1 MVKVKLVDNFEDELY
16 ISTDIKQDYQISSHK
31 MPVYFGQWNKKMKV
45 ITNDLLPE
53 GTIELPKRLGELF
66 TIPLGL
72 PYELIVT
79 DGKLMIGPVI
89 AYLVKKRKRNLTIK
103 SLKKFSS
110 RFKDYQNINGLI
122 YISAADGIDINNKT
136 IEGYYYNPHTL
147 NDKDRWVSGTFPY
160 PGAIYKKIT
169 LPKSVQNDLQDT
181 IGDRMFNSNFFNK
194 WQFYTTL
201 SSDENTKQFVPETRL
216 LKEFSNIEEML
227 KKHSTIYMKPLGGM
241 QGKGIF
247 VISKTNKGIKV
258 VDRRK
263 NEHHF
268 NRFQDA
274 EKIINN
280 LINNKDYL
288 IQQGVPTTFKK
299 QHVDFRLYMQK
310 GPSKEWDCPGIV
322 GRFAKKK
329 SIITNLKFVDS
340 LLTGHN
346 AIKKL
351 FNVKDKEASKI
362 TDQMVSAGTKICSF
376 LDKEIGHF
384 GDVAIDMIID
394 ENRQIWVLEINNRT
408 YGMKSLKLMKEE
420 EKFTKI
426 KTTPFEYAK
435 ALAGFFNKKGK

>member
-16 ISTDIKQDYQISSHK
+16 ISPDIQHDYKILSHK

-45 ITNDLLPE
+45 ITNDFLPE
-53 GTIELPKRLGELF
+53 GTIVLPKRLGELF

-79 DGKLMIGPVI
+79 DGKLIIGPVI
-89 AYLVKKRKRNLTIK
+89 AYLVKKRKSNLTIR
-103 SLKKFSS
+103 SLKKYSS

-136 IEGYYYNPHTL
+136 IEGYYYNPHAL
-147 NDKDRWVSGTFPY
+147 DDKDRWVSGTFPY

-169 LPKSVQNDLQDT
+169 LPESVQNDLQDT
-181 IGDRMFNSNFFNK
+181 IGDRIFNSNFFNK
-194 WQFYTTL
+194 WQLYTTL
-201 SSDENTKQFVPETRL
+201 SSNKITKQFVPETRV
-216 LKEFSNIEEML
+216 LKEFCDLEEML

-247 VISKTNKGIKV
+247 VISKTLKGVKV

-268 NRFQDA
+268 NSIQEA
-274 EKIINN
+274 EK
-280 LINNKDYL
+280 LISNHIGNRKYL

-299 QHVDFRLYMQK
+299 QNVDFRLYMQK
-310 GPSKEWDCPGIV
+310 SHSKEWICQGIV

-340 LLTGHN
+340 LLTGHT

-351 FNVKDKEASKI
+351 FQVKDKEASKI
-362 TDQMVSAGTKICSF
+362 TDQMISAGIEICRL
-376 LDKEIGHF
+376 LDKEVGHF

-394 ENRQIWVLEINNRT
+394 HNRQIWVLEINNRT
-408 YGMKSLKLMKEE
+408 YGMKSLQLMKEG

-435 ALAGFFNKKGK
+435 ALAGFI